1 VVCVVDHEKVRS
13 GVVTFGGSDE
23 TRVDAIAELKMAP
36 TKSADV
42 TELDCESAPPLVGRC
57 C

>member
-1 VVCVVDHEKVRS
+1 M
-13 GVVTFGGSDE
+13 TFGGSDE